1 MGRLTQSFQKL
12 LQNHRNLK
20 KQNDELIVRLG
31 MEQQSVL
38 KPILKGRQIEEDS
51 QRGGIIENTGDDA
64 DNQETIGFVATQR

>member
-1 MGRLTQSFQKL
+1 MGRLNQSFQKL

-38 KPILKGRQIEEDS
+38 KPILKGKQIEEDS
-51 QRGGIIENTGDDA
+51 QRGGIIEIRGTM
-64 DNQETIGFVATQR
+64 QIIRKQSV